1 MELGLIGYP
10 IQHSKSP
17 WIHQQFL
24 KQTGLSGEYIL
35 YEIHPDQFA
44 DEIKQLKQ
52 LSLHGFNV
60 TVPYK
65 QKIIPYLDEIDDH
78 AQTIGAVNTVVCR
91 DGKWHGYNTD
101 GLGLVTA
108 LKIRYPHLFD
118 GDKSA
123 LILGAG
129 GASRGIYY
137 ALIKEKLKRV
147 SIANRTRSKAESIV
161 NIDSERSKGDVY
173 TYQEAERHLASFDLI
188 IHTTSVGMYPN
199 DGDKI
204 IDLTHLQP
212 DTVVSDIVYQPFWT
226 ALLREAYQKGANV
239 HHGHEM
245 LLYQGKLAFE
255 YWTNQKISA
264 NEILPEF
271 LTILQSENYKG

>member
-24 KQTGLSGEYIL
+24 KQAGLSGEYIL
-35 YEIHPDQFA
+35 YEIHPDQFVE
-44 DEIKQLKQ
+44 EIKQLKQ
-52 LSLHGFNV
+52 LSLDGFNV

-91 DGKWHGYNTD
+91 NGKWHGYNTD

-108 LKIRYPHLFD
+108 LKVRYPHLFE
-118 GDKSA
+118 GNKSA

-137 ALIKEKLKRV
+137 ALIKEKLNRV
-147 SIANRTRSKAESIV
+147 SIANRTKSKAESIM
-161 NIDSERSKGDVY
+161 NINSQDRRGEVF
-173 TYQEAERHLASFDLI
+173 TYQEAECHLASFDLI
-188 IHTTSVGMYPN
+188 IQTTSVGMYPN
-199 DGDKI
+199 NSEKI
-204 IDLTHLQP
+204 INLTHIQP

-226 ALLREAYQKGANV
+226 SLLREAHQKGAQV

-255 YWTNQKISA
+255 YWTNKKINA
-264 NEILPEF
+264 NEILPKF
-271 LTILQSENYKG
+271 LTLLQSENNKG